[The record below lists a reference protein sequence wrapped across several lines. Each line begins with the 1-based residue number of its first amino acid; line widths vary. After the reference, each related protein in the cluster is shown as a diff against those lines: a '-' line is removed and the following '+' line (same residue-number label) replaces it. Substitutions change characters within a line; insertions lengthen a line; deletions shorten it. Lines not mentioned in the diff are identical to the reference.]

1 MLNMI
6 ATGNMR
12 ILKKLDGGKD
22 VNGNSWA
29 HFAAISCEETVEE
42 VQKND
47 FYILKSFG
55 TLADYIERNL
65 NTPRRVL
72 VSGEL
77 KLEKYFREI
86 PIKREVKIEKDIYE
100 IDFTSSIETQRTSIY
115 VHSCTFLDKKRDKKE
130 EQPQETVVITKASKD
145 TKEKTKKETK

>member
-1 MLNMI
+1 MLNVI

-12 ILKKLDGGKD
+12 VLKKLDGGKD
-22 VNGNSWA
+22 SLGKTWA

-47 FYILKSFG
+47 FYILKTFG
-55 TLADYIERNL
+55 SMAEYIERNL
-65 NTPRRVL
+65 NAPRRVL

-77 KLEKYFREI
+77 KLEKYFREV
-86 PIKREVKIEKDIYE
+86 PVKREVKIENDTYE

-115 VHSCTFLDKKRDKKE
+115 VQSCTFIDKKRDKKE
-130 EQPQETVVITKASKD
+130 EQQPEETVVVKKAK
-145 TKEKTKKETK
+145 

>member
-22 VNGNSWA
+22 SLGKTWA

-47 FYILKSFG
+47 FYILKTFG
-55 TLADYIERNL
+55 TMAEYIERNL

-77 KLEKYFREI
+77 KLEKYFREV
-86 PIKREVKIEKDIYE
+86 PVKREVTIEKDTYE
-100 IDFTSSIETQRTSIY
+100 IDFTSSVETQRTSIY
-115 VHSCTFLDKKRDKKE
+115 INTCTFIDKKRDKKE
-130 EQPQETVVITKASKD
+130 EVQQPEETVVVKKAGN
-145 TKEKTKKETK
+145 

>member
-1 MLNMI
+1 MLNVI

-22 VNGNSWA
+22 SLGKAWA

-47 FYILKSFG
+47 FYILKTFG
-55 TLADYIERNL
+55 TMAEYIERNL

-77 KLEKYFREI
+77 KLEKYFKDVL
-86 PIKREVKIEKDIYE
+86 IKREVQIEKDTYE

-115 VHSCTFLDKKRDKKE
+115 VNTCTFIDKKRDKKE
-130 EQPQETVVITKASKD
+130 EQQPEETVVVKKADK
-145 TKEKTKKETK
+145 

>member
-1 MLNMI
+1 MLTMI

-22 VNGNSWA
+22 TNGNTWA

-55 TLADYIERNL
+55 NTAEYIERNL
-65 NTPRRVL
+65 NMPRRAM

-77 KLEKYFREI
+77 KLEKYFREVAL
-86 PIKREVKIEKDIYE
+86 KKEVNIEGDTYE
-100 IDFTSSIETQRTSIY
+100 IDFTTSVETQRTSIY
-115 VHSCTFLDKKRDKKE
+115 VTSCTFLDRKREKKDD
-130 EQPQETVVITKASKD
+130 TVKSEDALTV
-145 TKEKTKKETK
+145 TKK